1 MKNIIKIFSILI
13 ILNLVFMPVVF
24 AKGGHGGG
32 HSSHSSSHSFSSVK
46 SSSTKTTI
54 SGAKT
59 GAYTSKIKTSK
70 NGTTKTYSKTNYK
83 STVPSY
89 GTTNYHAS
97 DWVSPNVW
105 TILYLCSSHH
115 SNAVAAGTDENKEVI
130 ESADDLEAKM
140 NALGLSDAEKETV
153 LAAIETGILDD
164 EDISMDKV
172 IEKLDAQNQEVIN
185 EEKISN
191 FLGWFIIILL
201 IIAVITIIII
211 VVIY

>member
-24 AKGGHGGG
+24 AKGGH
-32 HSSHSSSHSFSSVK
+32 SIHSSSHSSSSVK
-46 SSSTKTTI
+46 SSSTKTTV
-54 SGAKT
+54 SGVKT
-59 GAYTSKIKTSK
+59 GAYTSKVKTST
-70 NGTTKTYSKTNYK
+70 NGTAKTYSKVNYK
-83 STVPSY
+83 SAVPSY
-89 GTTNYHAS
+89 GTANYHAS

-105 TILYLCSSHH
+105 TVLYLCSSHH

-130 ESADDLEAKM
+130 ESADDLEVKM

-153 LAAIETGILDD
+153 LTAIETGVLDD

-191 FLGWFIIILL
+191 FFGWFIIILL
-201 IIAVITIIII
+201 II
-211 VVIY
+211 VVIGLIIAAIYTYCK